1 MNVVSLI
8 GNLTRDPELT
18 QTQNGTSV
26 CKFTLAI
33 NDGYGDKKKVYY
45 IPCVAWKG
53 TGETISKYN
62 QKGTRLGVVGRL
74 TQRTWDDKEGNKR
87 TAFEVV
93 VTDFHLLGNRGET
106 SNDGGHEKSDNRST
120 KTQSAPPAKGNNFDD
135 DDNSFDDSDI
145 PF

>member
-18 QTQNGTSV
+18 QTPNGTSV

-87 TAFEVV
+87 TTFEVV

-106 SNDGGHEKSDNRST
+106 SNDGGHEKSDNRPA
-120 KTQSAPPAKGNNFDD
+120 KTQSAPPAKGNSFDD

>member
-18 QTQNGTSV
+18 NTPNGTAV
-26 CKFTLAI
+26 CKFTLAV
-33 NDGYGDKKKVYY
+33 NDGYGDKKKTYF
-45 IPCVAWKG
+45 ISCVAWKG
-53 TGETISKYN
+53 TGETIAKYN
-62 QKGTRLGVVGRL
+62 QKGTRLAVNGRL

-87 TAFEVV
+87 TSFDVV
-93 VTDFHLLGNRGET
+93 VTDFTLLGNKGEAT
-106 SNDGGHEKSDNRST
+106 HEPRE
-120 KTQSAPPAKGNNFDD
+120 SAPAKQQTPPPKKSESFD